1 VLLGSEASWKEK
13 LVQNLE
19 KTNTLVKE

>member
-1 VLLGSEASWKEK
+1 VLLGSEATWKEK
-13 LVQNLE
+13 LVKNLE